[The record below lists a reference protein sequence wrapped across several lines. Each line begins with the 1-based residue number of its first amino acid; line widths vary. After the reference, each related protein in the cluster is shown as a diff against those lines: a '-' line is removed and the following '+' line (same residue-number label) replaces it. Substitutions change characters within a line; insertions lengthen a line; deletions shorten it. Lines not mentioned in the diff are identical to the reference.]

1 MNDRDYAKNEEAI
14 MEAMRSGNFVYDM
27 SGAAR

>member
-1 MNDRDYAKNEEAI
+1 MTDGEYSKNEEAI